1 MGLPDNLTWL
11 LRNQYAGQEAT
22 VRTGH
27 GKKDWFKIGKVVHQG
42 CILSPCLFNLC
53 VEYIM
58 WNAGLDESQAGIK
71 TVRRNINKFRH
82 ADNTILIAESEEEP
96 SAAVHGVLKIQ
107 TWLNN
112 WTTTTLPNK
121 RELFLPDH
129 LQTGT
134 SVFFLSLD
142 WNGNTGFSCV
152 LSLPAF
158 RLELHICS
166 PGPLTCH
173 L

>member
-1 MGLPDNLTWL
+1 MGIPDNHTWL
-11 LRNQYAGQEAT
+11 LGNQYAGQEAT

-53 VEYIM
+53 AEYIM

-71 TVRRNINKFRH
+71 TSKRNINNFRY
-82 ADNTILIAESEEEP
+82 ADDTTLMAESEEEP
-96 SAAVHGVLKIQ
+96 SAAVHGVLKVW
-107 TWLNN
+107 TWLSK
-112 WTTTTLPNK
+112 WTTTALPNK

-134 SVFFLSLD
+134 SVFSCLWTGMETLAFPVSWACQPSD
-142 WNGNTGFSCV
+142 WNSISV
-152 LSLPAF
+152 LLG
-158 RLELHICS
+158 L
-166 PGPLTCH
+166 
-173 L
+173 